1 MRGPDPIEDFN
12 RHDAEEAAYEMLC
25 PVCDIC
31 GERIVDDY
39 YYQIGDMIFHLDC
52 ADRHSV
58 DSYMEEEARRNGIE
72 I

>member
-12 RHDAEEAAYEMLC
+12 RHDAEEAAYEKLC

-39 YYQIGDMIFHLDC
+39 YYEVAGM
-52 ADRHSV
+52 
-58 DSYMEEEARRNGIE
+58 
-72 I
+72 

>member
-12 RHDAEEAAYEMLC
+12 RYDAQGAAFENLC

-39 YYQIGDMIFHLDC
+39 YYQIGNMIFHLDC
-52 ADRHSV
+52 AERKSV
-58 DSYMEEEARRNGIE
+58 DSYVEEEAQRYGIE

>member
-12 RHDAEEAAYEMLC
+12 RHDAEEAAYEKLC
-25 PVCDIC
+25 PICDIC

-39 YYQIGDMIFHLDC
+39 YYEVAGMKFHLDC

-58 DSYMEEEARRNGIE
+58 DSYVEAQKYGY
-72 I
+72 